1 MSIAERVLLGRHA
14 MPASID
20 LSVVVPFFQE
30 EDNAKALYTELKGVL
45 DTFGRE
51 YEMIFVDD
59 GSTDKTYSVLEE
71 IAKADHKVVL
81 VKFRRNFGQTAAL
94 AAGIERAKGNV
105 VVPMDGDL
113 QNDPAEIP
121 KMLAKM
127 AEGYECVSGW
137 RKNRQ
142 DSGLRVL
149 PSKVAN
155 GLISWLSGVQLH
167 DYGCTLKAYRRDVIE
182 GVRLYGEMHRF
193 IPIYAHWQGARVTEM
208 VVNHRARVAGVSK
221 YGFGRI
227 PRVVLD
233 LIVVKFLFQYL
244 TKPIYVFGGFGMAS
258 LLLSMFALTAAV
270 GLKLA
275 GLKDFVSTPLPLF
288 SGISALIGI
297 QAVLT
302 GLLAEV
308 LIRTYY
314 ESQNKRPYLVG
325 SVIEKGETKAPE
337 RRE

>member
-1 MSIAERVLLGRHA
+1 MSIRERVLLGRHA

-20 LSVVVPFFQE
+20 LSVVVPFFNE
-30 EDNAKALYTELKGVL
+30 EENARALYDELKGVL
-45 DTFGRE
+45 VAFGKSF
-51 YEMIFVDD
+51 EMVFVDD
-59 GSTDKTYSVLEE
+59 GSTDKTYSVLEA
-71 IAKADHKVVL
+71 IAKQDDTVVL

-94 AAGIERAKGNV
+94 AAGIERANGEV
-105 VVPMDGDL
+105 IVPMDGDL

-127 AEGYECVSGW
+127 AEGFECVSGW

-182 GVRLYGEMHRF
+182 GVKLYGEMHRF

-258 LLLSMFALTAAV
+258 LMLSFLAAATAV

-275 GLKDFVSTPLPLF
+275 GLRDFVATPLPLF
-288 SGISALIGI
+288 SGIAGLTGI
-297 QAVLT
+297 QAILV

-308 LIRTYY
+308 VIRTYY
-314 ESQNKRPYLVG
+314 ESQGKRPYLVG
-325 SVIEKGETKAPE
+325 SVISKGETKVPE

>member
-1 MSIAERVLLGRHA
+1 MSLRERVLLGRHA
-14 MPASID
+14 MPAPID
-20 LSVVVPFFQE
+20 LSVVVPFFNE
-30 EDNAKALYTELKGVL
+30 EDNARALYDELKGVL
-45 DTFGRE
+45 VAFGKSF
-51 YEMIFVDD
+51 EMVFVDD
-59 GSTDKTYSVLEE
+59 GSTDKTYSVLEA
-71 IAKADHKVVL
+71 IAKQDDAVVL

-94 AAGIERAKGNV
+94 AAGIERANGEV
-105 VVPMDGDL
+105 IIPMDGDL

-182 GVRLYGEMHRF
+182 GVKLYGEMHRF

-244 TKPIYVFGGFGMAS
+244 TKPIYVFGGFGMVS
-258 LLLSMFALTAAV
+258 LMLSFIAAGTAI
-270 GLKLA
+270 GLKIA
-275 GLKDFVSTPLPLF
+275 GLRDFVATPLPLF
-288 SGISALIGI
+288 AGIAGLTGI
-297 QAVLT
+297 QAILV

-308 LIRTYY
+308 VIRTYY
-314 ESQNKRPYLVG
+314 ESQGKRPYLVG
-325 SVIEKGETKAPE
+325 SVISKGETKVPE

>member
-1 MSIAERVLLGRHA
+1 

-20 LSVVVPFFQE
+20 LSVVVPFFNE
-30 EDNAKALYTELKGVL
+30 EENARALYDELKGVL
-45 DTFGRE
+45 EQFGRS
-51 YEMIFVDD
+51 YEMVFVDD
-59 GSTDKTYSVLEE
+59 GSTDKTFSVLEDV
-71 IAKADHKVVL
+71 AKKDDAVV
-81 VKFRRNFGQTAAL
+81 VVRFRRNFGQTAAL
-94 AAGIERAKGNV
+94 AAGIERAKGLV
-105 VVPMDGDL
+105 IVPMDGDL

-121 KMLAKM
+121 KLLAKM

-142 DSGLRVL
+142 DAGIRVL

-155 GLISWLSGVQLH
+155 RLIGWLSGVRIH

-208 VVNHRARVAGVSK
+208 VVNHRARRAGVSK

-244 TKPIYVFGGFGMAS
+244 TKPIYVFGGFGLVA
-258 LLLSMFALTAAV
+258 LILSFLALCAAV

-275 GLKDFVSTPLPLF
+275 GLKDLVSTPLPLF
-288 SGISALIGI
+288 SGISGLIGI

-314 ESQNKRPYLVG
+314 ESQGKRPYLVG
-325 SVIEKGETKAPE
+325 SVIEKGETKIPE